1 MTADSANVSA
11 SILRFDHLPMQ
22 GETVYLEVKLART
35 GAILGHMAWEP
46 PWRQYVF
53 IPVPGARYTRS
64 VLRAVN
70 VKLARLMY
78 TWGKRHPSSKRSQ
91 PTNAIDYKKPHVLGA

>member
-1 MTADSANVSA
+1 MTANTNAETA
-11 SILRFDHLPMQ
+11 SLLRYNPLPMQ
-22 GETVYLEVKLART
+22 GETVYLEVKLVRT
-35 GAILGHMAWEP
+35 GAILGHIAWEP

-53 IPVPGARYTRS
+53 IPTPAGRYTRS

-78 TWGKRHPSSKRSQ
+78 SWGKKHPSSKRSK
-91 PTNAIDYKKPHVLGA
+91 PVNAVDYANEKHA